1 MYVSPVAPRPGSPFC
16 HVTSCNEL
24 TINVT
29 DWPTGILRFVGVKAK
44 PLVVTVLAGA
54 TVVDVVG
61 ALVVVVVVVTGL
73 AVVVSVGVSSVIVLV
88 DVFAG

>member
-1 MYVSPVAPRPGSPFC
+1 
-16 HVTSCNEL
+16 L

-61 ALVVVVVVVTGL
+61 ALVVVVVSGL
-73 AVVVSVGVSSVIVLV
+73 AVVVSVGVSSVIVFV